1 MSVEPARIL
10 GATEHGGRV
19 APGRPANLV
28 VFDPN
33 ETWIVEPPYVS
44 KARNSAFAGERLT
57 GRVRYTVLRGALTVA
72 EGKPT
77 R

>member
-1 MSVEPARIL
+1 L
-10 GATEHGGRV
+10 

-33 ETWIVEPPYVS
+33 ETWIVEPPYMS